1 MVTVGSIFGG
11 RGMWIWYLIGHMKL
25 TGSPLE
31 NGWHRFFKD
40 VSVPT
45 CFYLRRPSCPPRCLW
60 GRHYLQGL
68 PRIWQTASRWWYTW
82 DLFHIKYF
90 ETNMPLLWIIGVS
103 VDDLGAS
110 CDLKRLLWLET
121 LLVSCQVPQGRGGR
135 AQCRIP
141 ASLEFVIRQLLKSIS
156 LLCEG
161 TQDFLKDLYASKL
174 VNPLRYLNNVC
185 FHGLKSR
192 MNWRG
197 KRSSLDLNG
206 PKSWSLP
213 SEPLCTGR
221 VHRTWVEQCPSR
233 PRPWSPFPPHP
244 PPSPI

>member
-1 MVTVGSIFGG
+1 MPSSMSVGATLSARSTTNLANCFTLMIYLRFVSYQIF
-11 RGMWIWYLIGHMKL
+11 RKTHALTLDHRSQRWWSWCILRLEEAAL
-25 TGSPLE
+25 TGDFACQLPSPT
-31 NGWHRFFKD
+31 R
-40 VSVPT
+40 
-45 CFYLRRPSCPPRCLW
+45 
-60 GRHYLQGL
+60 Q
-68 PRIWQTASRWWYTW
+68 
-82 DLFHIKYF
+82 
-90 ETNMPLLWIIGVS
+90 
-103 VDDLGAS
+103 
-110 CDLKRLLWLET
+110 
-121 LLVSCQVPQGRGGR
+121 GGR

-197 KRSSLDLNG
+197 KRSSLNLNG

-213 SEPLCTGR
+213 SEPLCTGL
-221 VHRTWVEQCPSR
+221 VHRTWAKQCPSR

-244 PPSPI
+244 PPSPM